1 MNQGLS
7 IVIPALNEEENIP
20 KLLEQLDHY
29 FVSYD
34 YEIILI
40 DDFSDKKLEEVLD
53 ITLHPNLT
61 ISRNTF
67 RLGQSD
73 SIMNGIKLAN
83 FNTIGLIDGDGQNPP
98 SELKKLYERY
108 LSENNNE
115 IAVIGKRLNR
125 KDSLSKKIPSNI
137 ANFLL
142 RFLTK
147 TNSKD
152 LGCSLK
158 VFSKHLITDIDFQ
171 GDFHRFLTPL
181 FEVRNIKTIEVGTNH
196 NKREHGKSNYGIR
209 RIFPVLIDG
218 ILFWLTK
225 GDTKPSKYVL
235 GNITLLFLSIS
246 IFSISWA
253 VYQKIV
259 LNAFIH
265 RNPLFII
272 GVIFFIA
279 ALQFL
284 SVIILK
290 NKN

>member
-1 MNQGLS
+1 MDQGLS
-7 IVIPALNEEENIP
+7 IVIPALNEEENVP
-20 KLLEQLDHY
+20 KLLEDLGHY
-29 FVSYD
+29 FESYE

-40 DDFSDKKLEEVLD
+40 DDFSDKKLNEALD
-53 ITLHPNLT
+53 ISLYPNLV

-67 RLGQSD
+67 RLGQSE
-73 SIMNGIKLAN
+73 SIMNGINLAN

-108 LSENNNE
+108 LKENNNE

-147 TNSKD
+147 TKSKD

-158 VFSKHLITDIDFQ
+158 IFSKHLITDIDFQ

-181 FEVRNIKTIEVGTNH
+181 FEVRNIKTIEIGTHH
-196 NKREHGKSNYGIR
+196 NKREHGKSNYGIKR
-209 RIFPVLIDG
+209 VFPVLVDG

-225 GDTKPSKYVL
+225 GATKPSKYVL
-235 GNITLLFLSIS
+235 GNVTLLFLFIS
-246 IFSISWA
+246 LFSLAWA
-253 VYQKIV
+253 VYQKTV
-259 LNAFIH
+259 LGAFIH

-284 SVIILK
+284 SIIILK
-290 NKN
+290 NNN

>member
-7 IVIPALNEEENIP
+7 IVIPALNEEQNIP
-20 KLLEQLDHY
+20 KLLEELNHFFENQN
-29 FVSYD
+29 
-34 YEIILI
+34 YEIIVI
-40 DDFSDKKLEEVLD
+40 DDFSDKKLEDVLD
-53 ITLHPNLT
+53 IELYSNLV

-67 RLGQSD
+67 RLGQSE
-73 SIMNGIKLAN
+73 SILNGIKIAN

-98 SELKKLYERY
+98 FELKKLYDRY
-108 LSENNNE
+108 LKENNNE

-125 KDSLSKKIPSNI
+125 KDSISKKIPSNI
-137 ANFLL
+137 ANLLL

-147 TNSKD
+147 TKSKD

-158 VFSKHLITDIDFQ
+158 IFSKHLISDIDFQ

-181 FEVRNIKTIEVGTNH
+181 LEVRNIKTIEVGTQH
-196 NKREHGKSNYGIR
+196 NKRENGKSNYGIR
-209 RIFPVLIDG
+209 RVFPVLIDG

-235 GNITLLFLSIS
+235 GNITLLFLFIS
-246 IFSISWA
+246 IISIGWA
-253 VYQKIV
+253 IYQKTV

-279 ALQFL
+279 SLQFL

>member
-20 KLLEQLDHY
+20 SLLQELSDI
-29 FVSYD
+29 FENFD

-40 DDFSDKKLEEVLD
+40 DDFSDKKLEKTLD
-53 ITLHPNLT
+53 SKNYPNLV

-67 RLGQSD
+67 RQGQSE
-73 SIMNGIKLAN
+73 SILNGINLSK
-83 FNTIGLIDGDGQNPP
+83 FDTIGLLDGDGQNPP
-98 SELKKLYERY
+98 TELKKLYDTY
-108 LSENNNE
+108 LNEDNNE
-115 IAVIGKRLNR
+115 IAVIGKRLIR
-125 KDSLSKKIPSNI
+125 KDSLSKKIPSYI

-147 TNSKD
+147 TKSKD

-158 VFSKHLITDIDFQ
+158 IFSKNLIDDIEFE

-181 FEVRNIKTIEVGTNH
+181 FEVRNIEIIEIGTEH
-196 NKREHGKSNYGIR
+196 NQREYGNSNYGIKR
-209 RIFPVLIDG
+209 VFPVLVDG

-225 GDTKPSKYVL
+225 GGTKPSKYVL
-235 GNITLLFLSIS
+235 GNITLIFLFIS
-246 IFSISWA
+246 SFSIIWA
-253 VYQKIV
+253 IYQK
-259 LNAFIH
+259 LALDAFIH

>member
-1 MNQGLS
+1 MNQGIS

-20 KLLEQLDHY
+20 KVLDEITH
-29 FVSYD
+29 FFD
-34 YEIILI
+34 NNNYEIIVI
-40 DDFSDKKLEEVLD
+40 DDFSDKKIEEALD
-53 ITLHPNLT
+53 IDLYPNLV

-67 RLGQSD
+67 RLGQSE
-73 SIMNGIKLAN
+73 SILNGIKLAS

-108 LSENNNE
+108 LDEDNNE
-115 IAVIGKRLNR
+115 IAVIGRRLNR
-125 KDSLSKKIPSNI
+125 KDSISKKVPSDI
-137 ANFLL
+137 ANLLL

-147 TNSKD
+147 TKSKD

-158 VFSKHLITDIDFQ
+158 IFSKHLISDIDFD

-181 FEVRNIKTIEVGTNH
+181 FEVRNIKTIEIGTQH
-196 NKREHGKSNYGIR
+196 NKREYGKSNYGIKR
-209 RIFPVLIDG
+209 VFPVLIDG

-235 GNITLLFLSIS
+235 GNITLLFLFVS
-246 IFSISWA
+246 IFSIGWA
-253 VYQKIV
+253 VYQKTV